1 MRGSAEQ
8 SLAWAFAFVAVL
20 AHSKVARAE
29 EPIHYEVRANV
40 DVDSAIVDADVTIR
54 VLHDANVR
62 ELRLW
67 LYADRLAVAPRG
79 MTEMSGRWI
88 FPGEVHLGS
97 AVASNITVNG
107 QAATSRVVLA
117 EDRDAHGAELFVVLP
132 NSLATE
138 YTVSMH
144 YRIELPPRFGRLG
157 RAGDV
162 ISLAAPWY
170 PLVVRGEG
178 AWALR
183 AQHHVSMHAN
193 EGAAVFLG
201 DTVAEEAT
209 ETTAYIPALV
219 ADELFTYERRV
230 EGRRLRVVSPAELY
244 QPPSPTREGEAG
256 LVDWVRIDEVANMAT
271 AYRHVIQTLRQSELA
286 DAVDDVTVLMV
297 PSRVELASTAER
309 LVIASD
315 RIFEVFPGEGLR
327 SFHERALMRAM
338 FRSLARHIPTSPD
351 PPDEVS
357 WADDVRAA
365 LLVDVDD
372 ARRHGH
378 VRTPEELIG
387 FAAFHPAV
395 DQILYAPQIQF
406 ADAFFGMVDESDS
419 FRDDP
424 MRAFAPIARG
434 RRLLES
440 ARDALGPERFA
451 TFARSLLNERAC
463 VTVCISSADE
473 SMLERLQ
480 GWLHAPTVALN
491 YRLVSAESTEES
503 PGNYVHRV
511 VVARDGALRVEPVQ
525 VRVEDA
531 DGEMILGT
539 WDGRGNEG
547 TIELRSHAPLADV
560 IIDPNQRLPEGSD
573 LTDGHPR
580 ADNALHQPWRPPLL
594 ASFNFGY
601 AASEGR
607 LYANID
613 VLLHRRYDLEHAV
626 VLELTS
632 DAVGTGGLLRYIRG
646 VGRKRDNNSRIGTL
660 SLGAELSR
668 LRDGYTEGA
677 PGGWQ
682 ASLYLLG
689 NVDTRVYLTDPREG
703 YGLRGSLRFGGV
715 ARDGG
720 GVTWSGS
727 GGVRAAVAIPIG
739 QLNSFQLFGG
749 VSYTVGD
756 ALPAQFQALGGRYLL
771 RGFESGELV
780 GRGRAYAVAEH
791 RWTIIRD
798 LDWNFLHLAWIREV
812 QLAAFGGAGLMIDGL
827 TEPGTHFVADAGGG
841 IRMHFQYGGV
851 QPGVLTLDLSAP
863 LTRESRDVVVN
874 GIVIRERSPV
884 SFYLAFDQYF

>member
-1 MRGSAEQ
+1 MRRSAEQ
-8 SLAWAFAFVAVL
+8 SLAWAVAFSALL
-20 AHSKVARAE
+20 AQSNVARAE
-29 EPIHYEVRANV
+29 EPIHYDVHASV
-40 DVDSAIVDADVTIR
+40 DADEGVVDADVTVR

-88 FPGEVHLGS
+88 YPGEVHLGS
-97 AVASNITVNG
+97 AVASNVKLNNADVT
-107 QAATSRVVLA
+107 ARVVVP
-117 EDRDAHGAELFVVLP
+117 EDRDAHGSELVVALP
-132 NSLATE
+132 ENLGSE
-138 YTVSMH
+138 YTVSLH
-144 YRIELPPRFGRLG
+144 YRIAFPHRFGRLG
-157 RAGDV
+157 YDGDTL
-162 ISLAAPWY
+162 SLAAPWY
-170 PLVVRGEG
+170 PLVVRGESG
-178 AWALR
+178 WALR
-183 AQHHVSMHAN
+183 AEHHVVVNATDGDDVLLGEAVRN
-193 EGAAVFLG
+193 ELTESTAYVPALI
-201 DTVAEEAT
+201 AEE
-209 ETTAYIPALV
+209 LHV
-219 ADELFTYERRV
+219 YERRV
-230 EGRRLRVVSPAELY
+230 GRQRLRVVSPAALY
-244 QPPSPTREGEAG
+244 QPPSPTREGEDG
-256 LVDWVRIDEVANMAT
+256 LVDWVRIDEVSLMAT
-271 AYRHVIQTLRQSELA
+271 AYGHVIETLRESHLG
-286 DAVDDVTVLMV
+286 DAIQDVTVAMI
-297 PSRVELASTAER
+297 PSRVELASTAEE
-309 LVIASD
+309 LVVASD

-338 FRSLARHIPTSPD
+338 FRSLARHIPRVPD
-351 PPDEVS
+351 PPDEVA

-406 ADAFFGMVDESDS
+406 ADAFFGMVDESDA

-451 TFARSLLNERAC
+451 TFARSLLTERAC

-480 GWLHAPTVALN
+480 GWLRAPTTALN
-491 YRLVSAESTEES
+491 YRLVSATSREES
-503 PGNYVHRV
+503 PGNFVHRV
-511 VVARDGALRVEPVQ
+511 VVARDGGTRVEPVQ

-531 DGEMILGT
+531 DGEALIGA

-560 IIDPNQRLPEGSD
+560 LIDPNQRLPEGSD

-580 ADNALHQPWRPPLL
+580 ADNAISHPWRPPLL

-601 AASEGR
+601 AANEGR

-660 SLGAELSR
+660 SAGLELSR
-668 LRDGYTEGA
+668 LRDGYIEGA
-677 PGGWQ
+677 VGGWQ
-682 ASLYLLG
+682 SSVYLLG
-689 NVDTRVYLTDPREG
+689 NVDTRVYLTDPRQG
-703 YGLRGSLRFGGV
+703 YGIRGSLRFGGV

-720 GVTWSGS
+720 GVSWSGS
-727 GGVRAAVAIPIG
+727 AGLRAAVAIPIG
-739 QLNSFQLFGG
+739 LLNSFQLFGG
-749 VSYTVGD
+749 ASYTVGD
-756 ALPAQFQALGGRYLL
+756 ALPGQYQALGGRYLL

-798 LDWNFLHLAWIREV
+798 LDVNFLHLAWIREV
-812 QLAAFGGAGLMIDGL
+812 QLAAFGGAGLLIDGL
-827 TEPGTHFVADAGGG
+827 TESGTHFVADAGGG
-841 IRMHFQYGGV
+841 LRFHFQYGGV

-863 LTRESRDVVVN
+863 LTRASRDVLVN
-874 GIVIRERSPV
+874 GVVIRERSPV
-884 SFYLAFDQYF
+884 AFYLAFDQYF